1 VALDYCAGIETGLV
15 RAEGFGTDVVHTRL
29 SAWVAPLLAVDLTF
43 RHLAPGLSLD
53 FQVAAA
59 LVRDRFALAGASVFR
74 PSLILPS
81 IGVHGW
87 FGIL

>member
-1 VALDYCAGIETGLV
+1 VAFDYCAGVETGLV
-15 RAEGFGTDVVHTRL
+15 RAQGFGTDVVHTRW
-29 SAWVAPLLAVDLTF
+29 SAWVAPLLSVDLAF
-43 RHLAPGLSLD
+43 PYLAPGLSIEV
-53 FQVAAA
+53 QVATA

-81 IGVHGW
+81 IGVRGS